1 MADAPPP
8 VRTALPRAELLVDRE
23 VTDEAAHALS
33 AHFSDAGYAVTT
45 RRVLEDRGLEE
56 LTWIVLAALPLQAFL
71 SGLGNEAVTDAYRGL
86 KALVTRIRPGASADA
101 DAGSGAVPS
110 ARDGVGVGVGT
121 DAGEAVPLV
130 LQDPGTRLRIVLEA
144 DLPEEAYAQL
154 TRLDLTAFR
163 IGPLHYDRALGRW
176 RSPLDEAAGP
186 GRG

>member
-1 MADAPPP
+1 M
-8 VRTALPRAELLVDRE
+8 
-23 VTDEAAHALS
+23 
-33 AHFSDAGYAVTT
+33 
-45 RRVLEDRGLEE
+45 
-56 LTWIVLAALPLQAFL
+56 